1 MELQSTYDRIDDD
14 HAALGITIPA
24 NDVNT
29 LIDQFIIA
37 LAYQSNIT
45 PKEGQELEE
54 AAAQKLGKD
63 VVENHLTTSVMSY
76 SFPFAAEGNGIQIVG
91 KPSFVWMSLDKDK
104 SFPANIRWNRIFS
117 KVK

>member
-37 LAYQSNIT
+37 LAYQ
-45 PKEGQELEE
+45 
-54 AAAQKLGKD
+54 
-63 VVENHLTTSVMSY
+63 
-76 SFPFAAEGNGIQIVG
+76 
-91 KPSFVWMSLDKDK
+91 
-104 SFPANIRWNRIFS
+104 
-117 KVK
+117 